1 MKLRYHLALLGFTFG
16 AGLGTIPLYQHL
28 TTPDVVPVP
37 VFAQA
42 KPVLVSAEEIA
53 AVVRAD
59 AFLVSA
65 RAYTTAK
72 VEVKSGTDIS
82 TDAPTNGWWAWLRAW
97 WEHHRTRDRL
107 IVIVSGE
114 VLAGFNLQHVSAKSV
129 AANDKEV
136 IFNLGAPEFMGVL
149 NDEMAT
155 KEIARDTG
163 WFRVEDK
170 TLLLASQAMGEPK
183 LFEAACKRG
192 TLQTAGMSGTEVMG
206 RITNLLRARGDRR
219 MVRVIFTPR
228 SC

>member
-1 MKLRYHLALLGFTFG
+1 MKLRHYFVLFWIIFG
-16 AGLGTIPLYQHL
+16 AGMGILPLYQHL
-28 TTPDVVPVP
+28 ATSEVVPAP

-42 KPVLVSAEEIA
+42 KPILVSAEEIA

-65 RAYTTAK
+65 RSYTTAK

-82 TDAPTNGWWAWLRAW
+82 TGAPTHGLWAGLRAW
-97 WEHHRTRDRL
+97 WEHHRTHDRL
-107 IVIVSGE
+107 TVELSGE
-114 VLAGFNLQHVSAKSV
+114 VLSGFNLQHVSAQNV
-129 AANDKEV
+129 ASNYKEV
-136 IFNLGAPEFMGVL
+136 VFNLGTPEFMGVL

-155 KEIARDTG
+155 KFISRETG

-170 TLLLASQAMGEPK
+170 TLLLASQALGEPK
-183 LFEAACKRG
+183 LMEAACKKG
-192 TLQTAGMSGTEVMG
+192 SLQTAGKSGTEILG
-206 RITNLLRARGDRR
+206 RISNLLRARGDRR